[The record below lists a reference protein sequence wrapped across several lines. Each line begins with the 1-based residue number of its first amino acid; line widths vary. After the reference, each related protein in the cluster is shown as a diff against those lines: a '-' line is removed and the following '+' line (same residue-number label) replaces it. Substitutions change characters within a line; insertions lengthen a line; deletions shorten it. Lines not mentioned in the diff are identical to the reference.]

1 MEEKLKQKIISV
13 EEKSDKH
20 IEESDLNLKDY
31 EDKTNEAEKELN
43 IWIEVAGNRVMADG
57 YAKYANKAHSLIL
70 KNPLFLLYFFIF
82 SIIIIIINLTGEL
95 I

>member
-43 IWIEVAGNRVMADG
+43 I
-57 YAKYANKAHSLIL
+57 
-70 KNPLFLLYFFIF
+70 
-82 SIIIIIINLTGEL
+82 
-95 I
+95 